1 MNELGFIPVTLV
13 PVVWIVAAY
22 LLGSI
27 AFGILVSKLFGLPDP
42 RTVGSGNIGATN
54 VARSGKK
61 SAAILTLLGDVFKGW
76 FPVWLA
82 LQSGM
87 TMWVVSS
94 VGLAVFFGHLYPI
107 YHSFKGGKGVATAL
121 GVMLAISP
129 MLALAALLTW
139 VFVFAVSRYS
149 SLAALAAAALA
160 PVYAWFLLANADN
173 VIGVS
178 HYVLMVLVMSIF
190 LIWRHRS
197 NIKKLLDGTE
207 SGFGKKK

>member
-1 MNELGFIPVTLV
+1 MNELGFIPVALV

-61 SAAILTLLGDVFKGW
+61 SAAILTLLGDIFKGW
-76 FPVWLA
+76 FPVWMA
-82 LQSGM
+82 LQAVDV
-87 TMWVVSS
+87 MWVVSA

-129 MLALAALLTW
+129 LLALAALATW
-139 VFVFAVSRYS
+139 VIVFAIFRYS
-149 SLAALAAAALA
+149 SLAALMAAILA
-160 PVYAWFLLANADN
+160 PVYAFYLLPYRD
-173 VIGVS
+173 
-178 HYVLMVLVMSIF
+178 YVLTVLVMSVM
-190 LIWRHRS
+190 LVWRHRS
-197 NIKKLLDGTE
+197 NIQKLLAGTE